1 MSVRSCTQRPFTKVV
16 TWLLF
21 EREIEAGL
29 IIPYSPGLSPSRSTS
44 TSSMAWATFAPY
56 TSARTSLRS
65 PDPVVLT
72 ATLPSRVSS
81 NLTAG

>member
-1 MSVRSCTQRPFTKVV
+1 M
-16 TWLLF
+16 WLLF
-21 EREIEAGL
+21 EREMEAGL
-29 IIPYSPGLSPSRSTS
+29 TMPYSPGLSAARSTS

-56 TSARTSLRS
+56 TSASTSLRS

-72 ATLPSRVSS
+72 AALPSSVSS